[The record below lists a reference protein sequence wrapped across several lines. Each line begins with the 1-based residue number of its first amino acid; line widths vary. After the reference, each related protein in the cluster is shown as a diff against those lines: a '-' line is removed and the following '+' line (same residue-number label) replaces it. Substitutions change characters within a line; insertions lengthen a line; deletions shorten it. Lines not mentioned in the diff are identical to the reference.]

1 MLLKIMTK
9 FSFKQKK
16 FIALGLFILFFLVT
30 RLPGLGTD
38 IINPDAVN
46 WHLRSE
52 QFVNGL
58 KFKQWERTY
67 QHYHPG
73 VTLMWITGPTEEI
86 LRQLSPQDRVYTSTN
101 YELFHAASKYSLV
114 FVQLILSLILIYALS
129 QIVGLKNSFLVVT
142 LFTFE
147 PFFIG
152 NSRLLHLDALLTL
165 FMLLGITFAYLNL
178 KKFNWITGAFAGI
191 FLGLAFLTKSIA
203 IGAILFALGV
213 GVVQYLWN
221 KENKKA
227 VVYAISLFV
236 PMAVTVF
243 VLFPALWVD
252 AVYYLT
258 EIFSEGERVGIRKGH
273 GQIFFGVES
282 RNPGVLFYP
291 TLLLM
296 KLSPFMVLG
305 LFLYVAS
312 LLKISAGN
320 VSKLERFKA
329 TVFNFVASTKN
340 YLTRIVFKKESISF
354 VAYLSVFYLTYLLVM
369 TFPTKKIDRYMIPM
383 FPYFS
388 LLAVLGY
395 YTVENLLQKN
405 NYKIIFFLFALLTI
419 VLPFFTL
426 FPYPFTY
433 ASPVFGS
440 AQNAHEIIAQKPF
453 GVGVHELK
461 EFIINNYGEVKVG
474 LIDSK
479 PLTTI
484 YGGSKVFDIR
494 AEGTSR
500 YDILVLGPNEEIPEE
515 VLEDTKFV
523 KDKSLF
529 INGLEYWRVF
539 VKEK

>member
-1 MLLKIMTK
+1 MRLKIMTK
-9 FSFKQKK
+9 LSLKHKK
-16 FIALGLFILFFLVT
+16 YLAIALFIILFLFT
-30 RLPGLGTD
+30 RLPRLGTD

-46 WHLRSE
+46 WHSRSE

-58 KFKQWERTY
+58 KFKQWDRTY

-86 LRQLSPQDRVYTSTN
+86 LRQLSPEDRVYTSTN
-101 YELFHAASKYSLV
+101 YELFHAATKYALV
-114 FVQLILSLILIYALS
+114 FVQLILTLILIYSLS
-129 QIVGLKNSFLVVT
+129 QIVGLKNSFLVAAS
-142 LFTFE
+142 FTFE

-152 NSRLLHLDALLTL
+152 NSRLLHLDVLLTL
-165 FMLLGITFAYLNL
+165 FMLLGITFSYLNL
-178 KKFNWITGAFAGI
+178 KKFNWITGAFAGV

-203 IGAILFALGV
+203 IGAILFALGT
-213 GVVQYLWN
+213 GIVQQLWN

-227 VVYAISLFV
+227 LLYAISLFV
-236 PMAVTVF
+236 PLVVTVF
-243 VLFPALWVD
+243 VVFPALWVD
-252 AVYYLT
+252 PVYYLT

-282 RNPGVLFYP
+282 RNPGALFYP
-291 TLLLM
+291 TILLM
-296 KLSPFMVLG
+296 KMSPFMILG
-305 LFLYVAS
+305 VILYLAS
-312 LLKISAGN
+312 LLKISAVN
-320 VSKLERFKA
+320 ASKLERLKA
-329 TVFNFVASTKN
+329 PVLNFVDSTKN
-340 YLTRIVFKKESISF
+340 YLMRIVLKKESISF
-354 VAYLSVFYLTYLLVM
+354 VAYLSIFYLTYLLVM

-383 FPYFS
+383 YPYFS

-395 YTVENLLQKN
+395 CSLENYLQKN
-405 NYKIIFFLFALLTI
+405 NYRILLLVFALLTI
-419 VLPFFTL
+419 VLPFFTF

-433 ASPVFGS
+433 ASPIFGS

-461 EFIINNYGEVKVG
+461 EFILENYGEVRVG
-474 LIDSK
+474 LIDAK

-494 AEGTSR
+494 EEGSSH
-500 YDILVLGPNEEIPEE
+500 YDILILGPNEEIPED
-515 VLEDTKFV
+515 VLEDTKFA

-539 VKEK
+539 VKEE